1 MATKTGATQTAGAH
15 DVKTLIGRAVE
26 DLSVT
31 DRLQY
36 ANTWIA
42 FRLYSPPH
50 KVTKDGV
57 EYVDVRLRRIEA
69 AGKSIEELI
78 AQLRQR
84 SLDPKEFEF
93 TPLKPPY

>member
-1 MATKTGATQTAGAH
+1 MATKTAGAS
-15 DVKTLIGRAVE
+15 DLKSLVGRAVE

-69 AGKSIEELI
+69 AGRSVEELI
-78 AQLRQR
+78 EQLRQR
-84 SLDPKEFEF
+84 SLDPAEFEF

>member
-1 MATKTGATQTAGAH
+1 MGAKTAGAS
-15 DVKTLIGRAVE
+15 DLKSLAGRAVE

-31 DRLQY
+31 ERWQY

-42 FRLYSPPH
+42 LRLYSPPH
-50 KVTKDGV
+50 KVTQDGV

-69 AGKSIEELI
+69 AGRSVEELI
-78 AQLRQR
+78 EQLRQR
-84 SLDPKEFEF
+84 SLDPAEFEF

>member
-1 MATKTGATQTAGAH
+1 MATKTAGAT
-15 DVKTLIGRAVE
+15 DLKRLVGRSVE
-26 DLSVT
+26 DLSVA

-50 KVTKDGV
+50 KVTKEGV

-69 AGKSIEELI
+69 AGRSVEECM

-84 SLDPKEFEF
+84 NLDPAEFEF

>member
-1 MATKTGATQTAGAH
+1 MATKTAGAS
-15 DVKTLIGRAVE
+15 DLKGLVGRAVE

-36 ANTWIA
+36 ANTWVA
-42 FRLYSPPH
+42 FQLYSPPQ
-50 KVTKDGV
+50 KVTRDGV

-69 AGKSIEELI
+69 AGKSVEDLI
-78 AQLRQR
+78 SQLSARG
-84 SLDPKEFEF
+84 LDPKEFEF

>member
-1 MATKTGATQTAGAH
+1 MATKTAGVS
-15 DVKTLIGRAVE
+15 DLKSLVGRSVE

-69 AGKSIEELI
+69 AGKSVEELI

-84 SLDPKEFEF
+84 SLDPAEFEF

>member
-1 MATKTGATQTAGAH
+1 MATKTAGVG
-15 DVKTLIGRAVE
+15 DLKSLVGRAVE
-26 DLSVT
+26 DLTVG

-57 EYVDVRLRRIEA
+57 EYVDVRLKRIEA
-69 AGKSIEELI
+69 AGRSVEELI
-78 AQLRQR
+78 AQLSARG
-84 SLDPKEFEF
+84 LDPKEFEF